1 MSYGPLTLARRHL
14 LGDLYHR
21 CDRSTTIP
29 VYLNDTEGEMLGYAD
44 ESLGHYADAIT
55 FHLSEENCKKLAGGQ
70 FVYSFAYEFNEPAR
84 PGLTKSRRRVK
95 LTSILLTAR
104 KSYEKPQS
112 KNILGS
118 EVVGSA
124 EPV

>member
-14 LGDLYHR
+14 LGDLYSR
-21 CDRSTTIP
+21 CDRSSTVP

-44 ESLGHYADAIT
+44 EGLGHYADAIT

-70 FVYSFAYEFNEPAR
+70 FVYSFAYEFVEKAR
-84 PGLTKSRRRVK
+84 PGLSDSRRRVK

-104 KSYEKPQS
+104 KSYEKPQP
-112 KNILGS
+112 KNLVNS
-118 EVVGSA
+118 EAVESV
-124 EPV
+124 